1 MVQCA
6 QASMQMPC
14 CHSPL
19 KTRNGWRGRFSQAVS
34 KPSWGAATG
43 QILRF
48 VCREHFLAMK
58 VYAGGPQDIEDARK
72 VIATA
77 GDSIDLA
84 LLRRLAV
91 QYGRTAASSLGNLLA
106 ERR

>member
-1 MVQCA
+1 
-6 QASMQMPC
+6 
-14 CHSPL
+14 
-19 KTRNGWRGRFSQAVS
+19 
-34 KPSWGAATG
+34 
-43 QILRF
+43 
-48 VCREHFLAMK
+48 MK